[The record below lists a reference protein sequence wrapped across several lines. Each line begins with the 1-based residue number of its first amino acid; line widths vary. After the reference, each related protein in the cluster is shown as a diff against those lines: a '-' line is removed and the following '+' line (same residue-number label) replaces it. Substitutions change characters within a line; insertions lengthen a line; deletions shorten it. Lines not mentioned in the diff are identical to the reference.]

1 MRKVMIAAL
10 LAASVAT
17 PAAAQL
23 KNEIQKVV
31 DEFSAAFNRG
41 DAEAIAANYTD
52 DAVALP
58 PNADMV
64 KGKPQILEYW
74 KKTVG
79 AFTDLKSQTL
89 DVKRLAPRYAREI
102 GSFSFNTKDNP
113 PHEITGKYVVLW
125 QRVAGR
131 WKLNTD
137 IWNMNK

>member
-1 MRKVMIAAL
+1 MWKVMIAAL
-10 LAASVAT
+10 LAASIAT

-64 KGKPQILEYW
+64 KGKQQILEYW

-113 PHEITGKYVVLW
+113 PREITGKYVVLW